1 MKNIQDYE
9 RFCLNESEELMWTR
23 HLGNNAKSYE
33 DRAKNY
39 YNLSSSPSILS
50 KTQNFFQK
58 MEDRINNMARVGK
71 GLAQQNRSG
80 RSGNLDTG
88 YENLFGLVS
97 VVPNVL
103 KRVFGPTKFE
113 IAKKAPAK
121 DDEINLEF
129 MRHTNEDFAKSEL
142 PNIRSEKQLEDNIAD
157 LYQKGEV
164 KKGEVPVLD
173 DIAMNRINLYYTR
186 QETPNQPIFQ
196 PNNL

>member
-1 MKNIQDYE
+1 MKNIQNYE
-9 RFCLNESEELMWTR
+9 KFCINEAEELMWTR
-23 HLGNNAKSYE
+23 HLGNNSSNYS

-39 YNLSSSPSILS
+39 YNLSSNPGILS

-58 MEDRINNMARVGK
+58 MEDRINNMAKVGK
-71 GLAQQNRSG
+71 GLAQQNRATRG
-80 RSGNLDTG
+80 GNLDTG
-88 YENLFGLVS
+88 YDTLFGLVS
-97 VVPNVL
+97 VVPGVL
-103 KRVFGPTKFE
+103 KRVFGPTKYE
-113 IAKKAPAK
+113 IAKRAPAK
-121 DDEINLEF
+121 DDEVNLEF

-173 DIAMNRINLYYTR
+173 DIAMNRISMYYTR
-186 QETPNQPIFQ
+186 QENPSQPMFQ

>member
-1 MKNIQDYE
+1 MKNIKDYE
-9 RFCLNESEELMWTR
+9 RFCINEAEELMWTR
-23 HLGNNAKSYE
+23 HLGANSSTYS

-39 YNLSSSPSILS
+39 YNLSNKPGILS
-50 KTQNFFQK
+50 KAQNFFQK
-58 MEDRINNMARVGK
+58 MEDRINNMAIVGK
-71 GLAQQNRSG
+71 GLARQNRAG
-80 RSGNLDTG
+80 RSGDLDTG
-88 YENLFGLVS
+88 YESLFGLVS

-103 KRVFGPTKFE
+103 KRVFGPTNFE

-121 DDEINLEF
+121 DDQIDLEF

-186 QETPNQPIFQ
+186 QENPNQPMFQ

>member
-9 RFCLNESEELMWTR
+9 RFCINEAEELMWTR
-23 HLGNNAKSYE
+23 HLGNNANSYE

-71 GLAQQNRSG
+71 GLAQQNRAG
-80 RSGNLDTG
+80 RSCDLDTG

-97 VVPNVL
+97 VVPSVL

-113 IAKKAPAK
+113 TARKAPSK
-121 DDEINLEF
+121 DDEIDIEF

-173 DIAMNRINLYYTR
+173 DIAMNRINLYYTK
-186 QETPNQPIFQ
+186 QETPNQPMFQ